1 MPRYFFH
8 TQNGDCI
15 RDDQGEELR
24 SVDAAREEAV
34 AVLGEILRYR
44 GASFWTT
51 RAFSVIV
58 TDDEGQTV
66 VSVTASA
73 SDQAPEGWTLTG
85 DALSLIHI

>member
-1 MPRYFFH
+1 LPRYFFH

-58 TDDEGQTV
+58 TDTEGRTV

-85 DALSLIHI
+85 DA

>member
-44 GASFWTT
+44 GSSFWTT

-73 SDQAPEGWTLTG
+73 SDQAPEGWTLAG
-85 DALSLIHI
+85 DA

>member
-58 TDDEGQTV
+58 TDDEGRTV

-73 SDQAPEGWTLTG
+73 SDQAPEGWTLAG
-85 DALSLIHI
+85 DA

>member
-58 TDDEGQTV
+58 TDDEGRTV

-73 SDQAPEGWTLTG
+73 SDQAPDGWTLAG
-85 DALSLIHI
+85 DA

>member
-58 TDDEGQTV
+58 TDDNGQTV

-85 DALSLIHI
+85 DA

>member
-1 MPRYFFH
+1 LPRYFFH

-15 RDDQGEELR
+15 RDDQGEELK

-58 TDDEGQTV
+58 TDDEGRTV

-73 SDQAPEGWTLTG
+73 SDQAPEGWTLAG
-85 DALSLIHI
+85 DA

>member
-1 MPRYFFH
+1 LPRYFFH

-15 RDDQGEELR
+15 RDDQGEELK

-58 TDDEGQTV
+58 TDTEGRTV

-85 DALSLIHI
+85 DA

>member
-34 AVLGEILRYR
+34 AVLGESLRYR

-58 TDDEGQTV
+58 TDTEGRTV

-85 DALSLIHI
+85 DAG

>member
-8 TQNGDCI
+8 TKNGDCI

-58 TDDEGQTV
+58 TDTEGRTV

-85 DALSLIHI
+85 DA

>member
-15 RDDQGEELR
+15 RDDQGEELKNV
-24 SVDAAREEAV
+24 SAAREEAV

-44 GASFWTT
+44 GSSFWTT

-73 SDQAPEGWTLTG
+73 SDQAPEGWTLAG
-85 DALSLIHI
+85 DA

>member
-8 TQNGDCI
+8 TQNGDYI

-73 SDQAPEGWTLTG
+73 SDQAPEGWTLAG
-85 DALSLIHI
+85 DA

>member
-66 VSVTASA
+66 VRVTASA

-85 DALSLIHI
+85 DA

>member
-15 RDDQGEELR
+15 RDDQGEELKN
-24 SVDAAREEAV
+24 VAAAREEAV

-58 TDDEGQTV
+58 TDTEGRTV

-85 DALSLIHI
+85 DA

>member
-44 GASFWTT
+44 GASFWTCLLYT
-51 RAFSVIV
+51 SDAA
-58 TDDEGQTV
+58 DE
-66 VSVTASA
+66 
-73 SDQAPEGWTLTG
+73 
-85 DALSLIHI
+85 

>member
-44 GASFWTT
+44 RASFWTT

-73 SDQAPEGWTLTG
+73 SDQAPEGWTLAG
-85 DALSLIHI
+85 DA

>member
-1 MPRYFFH
+1 LPRYFFH

-15 RDDQGEELR
+15 RDDQGEELKN
-24 SVDAAREEAV
+24 VAAAREEAV

-58 TDDEGQTV
+58 TDTEGRTV

-85 DALSLIHI
+85 DA

>member
-1 MPRYFFH
+1 MPRYFFD

-85 DALSLIHI
+85 DA

>member
-1 MPRYFFH
+1 MPRYFVH

-58 TDDEGQTV
+58 TDIEGQTV

-85 DALSLIHI
+85 DA

>member
-66 VSVTASA
+66 VSITASA
-73 SDQAPEGWTLTG
+73 SDQAPEAG
-85 DALSLIHI
+85 H

>member
-66 VSVTASA
+66 VSITASE

-85 DALSLIHI
+85 DA

>member
-58 TDDEGQTV
+58 TDDEGRTV

-85 DALSLIHI
+85 DA

>member
-73 SDQAPEGWTLTG
+73 SDKAPEGWTLTR
-85 DALSLIHI
+85 DA

>member
-58 TDDEGQTV
+58 TDIEGQTV

-85 DALSLIHI
+85 DA

>member
-24 SVDAAREEAV
+24 SVEAAREEAV

-58 TDDEGQTV
+58 TDTEGRTV

-85 DALSLIHI
+85 DA

>member
-1 MPRYFFH
+1 LPRYFFH

-15 RDDQGEELR
+15 RDEQGEELR

-58 TDDEGQTV
+58 TDTEGRTV

-85 DALSLIHI
+85 DA

>member
-85 DALSLIHI
+85 DA

>member
-58 TDDEGQTV
+58 TDTEGRTV

-85 DALSLIHI
+85 DA

>member
-8 TQNGDCI
+8 TQNGDYI
-15 RDDQGEELR
+15 RDDQGEELK

-58 TDDEGQTV
+58 TDADGQTV
-66 VSVTASA
+66 VSVTAAA
-73 SDQAPEGWTLTG
+73 SDDAPDGW
-85 DALSLIHI
+85 SLVDSAQ